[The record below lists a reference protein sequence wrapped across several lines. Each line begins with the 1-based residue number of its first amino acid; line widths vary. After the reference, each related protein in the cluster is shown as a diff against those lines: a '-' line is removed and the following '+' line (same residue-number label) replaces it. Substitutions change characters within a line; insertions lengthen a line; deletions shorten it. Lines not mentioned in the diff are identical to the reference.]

1 MQKAVRS
8 SVNNILLLNGVGKST
23 GFFFLNDNI
32 KENWNCT
39 YNISEI

>member
-23 GFFFLNDNI
+23 GLFFFF
-32 KENWNCT
+32 KWQH
-39 YNISEI
+39 